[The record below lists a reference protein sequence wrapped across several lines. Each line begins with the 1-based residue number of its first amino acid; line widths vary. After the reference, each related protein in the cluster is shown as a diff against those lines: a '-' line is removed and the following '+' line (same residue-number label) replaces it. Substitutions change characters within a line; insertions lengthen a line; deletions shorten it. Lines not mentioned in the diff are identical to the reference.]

1 MKHSILLVF
10 FVFVCC
16 GLANGQG
23 IRLQVQVQDSKKQA
37 LEFAAVS
44 FSIDSAKRLSNLTD
58 SIGTAIFTIDS
69 VGTYAIRITATGYKT
84 LEQQLVIGNADTV
97 LRFTLASSD
106 NALKEVVVTASKPL
120 MRQED
125 DKTIVDAEQLAE
137 ASTNGYEMLEKTPG
151 LFVDQ
156 DGNIYLSSTTPAT
169 VYVNGREMKMSRSDI
184 ASMLKNLPPNS
195 IEKIEIMRT
204 PSTKYDASGAGG
216 IVNVVLKKGVKIG
229 LNGSVNATA
238 QQGVYG
244 NQSAGF
250 NLSNNNGNSSTY
262 INANLSAQN
271 TYQQLNT
278 DRVLMG
284 DTILSQKAYTKYPG
298 QTLFT
303 GFGYNKDLNEQWNI
317 AYDGRISL
325 NTGKSITANNN
336 EIMNN
341 ASGDLLLGGI
351 RSDVGNRN
359 RSALVDQELA
369 SVYKIDTSGSEWT
382 NKLSY
387 TFSSG
392 TMEQQYRNSSLAG
405 TSEGEGTTATKR
417 HFLVFQSDLVRKLA
431 HQLTVEAGIK
441 SGLLLFHNDAQYTA
455 GSSKLTDYART
466 NLYDYTENINA
477 AYLQGSKTFGG
488 FILKTGARMEHTY
501 MLGTQKVPGDTSFKV
516 NRADLFPY
524 LYFSKKIMQIAGY
537 DLRAYLVYRRT
548 ISRPSY
554 EQLTPFPKYVDQFM
568 SEIGN
573 PALKPQFTNN
583 YEANIS
589 VDERPLFAV
598 GYNDTKDMFTS
609 VFYQADST
617 VSQAYRSTDNI
628 GRNKEFYL
636 RGLAAIPPGKRYF
649 AVIGAQYNH
658 NVYLGL
664 YEGRPLNFT
673 GDTWLFFTYQQL
685 RLDKRSTFTIN
696 GFWRLA
702 GPLQFYELSQMG
714 SLTASLNRKFLK
726 DKLTVA
732 LNVTDIFYTN
742 NNRFTVQQGSVDAR
756 GSRAS
761 DSRRFGINVRY
772 NFGIHRREETDMFH
786 VDAEG
791 KK

>member
-1 MKHSILLVF
+1 MKYSILTVF
-10 FVFVCC
+10 CILLC
-16 GLANGQG
+16 SICAPGRN
-23 IRLQVQVQDSKKQA
+23 IRLQFMVQDSKKQA
-37 LEFAAVS
+37 IEFAAISLSV
-44 FSIDSAKRLSNLTD
+44 DTGKRIGNLTD
-58 SIGTAIFTIDS
+58 SLGIAVFDLDS
-69 VGTYAIRITATGYKT
+69 AGSYRAKITATGYKT
-84 LEQQLVIGNADTV
+84 LEQELVIGTADT
-97 LRFTLASSD
+97 TLHFALAASD

-156 DGNIYLSSTTPAT
+156 DGNIYLSSTTPAS
-169 VYVNGREMKMSRSDI
+169 VYINGREMKMSRSDV

-204 PSTKYDASGAGG
+204 PSTKYDASGSGG

-244 NQSAGF
+244 NQGAGF
-250 NLSNNNGNSSTY
+250 NLSNNNGNSSSY
-262 INANLSAQN
+262 INANIGAQN

-284 DTILSQKAYTKYPG
+284 DTMLSQQAYTKYPG

-303 GFGYNKDLNEQWNI
+303 SFGYNKDLNDKWNI

-325 NTGKSITANNN
+325 NAGKSITGNNN
-336 EIMNN
+336 EIINST
-341 ASGDLLLGGI
+341 SGDLLLGGI
-351 RSDVGNRN
+351 RSDVSNRN

-369 SVYKIDTSGSEWT
+369 STYKMDTSGSEWT

-392 TMEQQYRNSSLAG
+392 TMDQHYQNSSIAG
-405 TSEGEGTTATKR
+405 TTQGEGTTTTKR
-417 HFLVFQSDLVRKLA
+417 HFGVFQSDLVRKLK
-431 HQLTVEAGIK
+431 HQITMEAGVK
-441 SGLLLFHNDAQYTA
+441 SSLLLFHNDAQYSS
-455 GSSKLTDYART
+455 GSNKLPDYSRT

-501 MLGTQKVPGDTSFKV
+501 MHGQQKVPGDTSF
-516 NRADLFPY
+516 NITRADLFPY
-524 LYFSKKIMQIAGY
+524 VYFSKKIMQIAGY

-548 ISRPSY
+548 ISRPTY
-554 EQLTPFPKYVDQFM
+554 EQLNPFPKYVDQFM

-598 GYNDTKDMFTS
+598 GYNDTKDMFTG

-628 GRNKEFYL
+628 GSNKEFYL

-658 NVYLGL
+658 NVYQGL
-664 YEGRPLNFT
+664 YEGKPLNFT
-673 GDTWLFFTYQQL
+673 GENWLFFTYQQL
-685 RLDKRSTFTIN
+685 RLDKRSTFTLN

-732 LNVTDIFYTN
+732 LNVTDLFYTN
-742 NNRFTVQQGSVDAR
+742 NNRFTVRQGSVDAS

-772 NFGIHRREETDMFH
+772 NFGIHRREETDMFQ